1 MAHDWGQGSECDQC
15 QESECDQGQGL
26 VCDQGQGSEWD
37 QCQGSGCDRAQSVT
51 RVRAQSVTRV
61 RAQCTA
67 VLVRAQCGPET
78 GAWPGPWAGLS
89 ASQLRPL
96 FRLWESPSASSSGP
110 KVAWPLALHTFSYRN
125 PLWL

>member
-1 MAHDWGQGSECDQC
+1 M
-15 QESECDQGQGL
+15 
-26 VCDQGQGSEWD
+26 
-37 QCQGSGCDRAQSVT
+37 T

-96 FRLWESPSASSSGP
+96 FRLWESPSASRSGP
-110 KVAWPLALHTFSYRN
+110 KVAWPLALHTFSYGN